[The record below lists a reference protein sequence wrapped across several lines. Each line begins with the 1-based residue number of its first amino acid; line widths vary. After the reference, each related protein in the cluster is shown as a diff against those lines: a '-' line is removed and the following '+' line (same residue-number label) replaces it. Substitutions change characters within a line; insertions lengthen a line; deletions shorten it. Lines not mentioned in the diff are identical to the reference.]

1 MKKLWIAL
9 IAGVTILVVAA
20 IMIFAVPT
28 VTATYYEWEPYTTY
42 ETYSEWE
49 PYTTYETYSEWEP
62 HTTYETYW
70 ESEPYTEAVPID
82 YLVTDTGI
90 YNWFWQ
96 TGSDVWVTIKNADV
110 KSGYFYVTFN
120 LVTQGDATA
129 TEYGYEY
136 IAIGEEKDVLVKH
149 SGDYMTT
156 FTYSVTP
163 PTKEVTRYRDIEKT
177 REVTT
182 YEWVEKTR
190 EVTEYGWVEKTEKVT
205 VFEYLTR

>member
-1 MKKLWIAL
+1 MKKLWIAV

-28 VTATYYEWEPYTTY
+28 MTATYYEWEPYTTY
-42 ETYSEWE
+42 EIYWESE
-49 PYTTYETYSEWEP
+49 PY
-62 HTTYETYW
+62 TTYETYW
-70 ESEPYTEAVPID
+70 ESEPYTETVPID
-82 YLVTDTGI
+82 YLVTDTAI
-90 YNWFWQ
+90 YNWFWH

-129 TEYGYEY
+129 TQYGSEY

-149 SGDYMTT
+149 SGDYIKT

-163 PTKEVTRYRDIEKT
+163 PTKEVTRYRDVEKT

-190 EVTEYGWVEKTEKVT
+190 QVTEYGWVEKTEKVT